1 MGNNRAAQIHAD
13 KSLADCISSH
23 WSTDGLDPAM
33 RYSLA
38 GGYQSNSENVSGSDY
53 CRSAGLGYSVISSI
67 SNEVQEAMEGWMD
80 SSGHRDTIL
89 TPRHRR
95 VNIGLAWDRYNFVAV
110 QQFEGDYVEF
120 TSLPKI
126 VGGVLSMEGQVKNR
140 ADLEHGDHFRVIID
154 YRPPPHEITRGQIS
168 RVYAICKGRKVAHLS
183 YKSDGEVESTW
194 KTCPSPYDILPDV
207 PGPSSG
213 REAHLFWQEGRRLWE
228 EGKETL
234 PIVSQKIK
242 MSKFQ
247 LDGDKF
253 AISAD
258 IEDVLDAWG
267 TGVYQVNLWG
277 VLDGE
282 GELISEYV
290 VFHGMPRPAGYGP
303 P

>member
-1 MGNNRAAQIHAD
+1 
-13 KSLADCISSH
+13 
-23 WSTDGLDPAM
+23 M

-38 GGYQSNSENVSGSDY
+38 GGYEANSENVSGSDY
-53 CRSAGLGYSVISSI
+53 CRSGILGYSAISSI
-67 SNEVQEAMEGWMD
+67 SNEVREAMEGWMD

-89 TPRHRR
+89 NSRHRK

-126 VGGVLSMEGQVKNR
+126 VGGVLSMEGKVKNG
-140 ADLEHGDHFRVIID
+140 ANLEHGDHFRVIID
-154 YRPPPHEITRGQIS
+154 YRPPPHELTRGQIS
-168 RVYAICKGRKVAHLS
+168 RVYAICTGRKVAHLS
-183 YKSDGEVESTW
+183 YKSDGEVETTW
-194 KTCPSPYDILPDV
+194 KTCPSAYDIPPDL

-234 PIVSQKIK
+234 PIASQKIK

-247 LDGDKF
+247 LDGDNF
-253 AISAD
+253 AIGAD
-258 IEDVLDAWG
+258 IGDVLDTWG
-267 TGVYQVNLWG
+267 RGVYQVNLFG

-282 GELISEYV
+282 VELISEYTI
-290 VFHGMPRPAGYGP
+290 FHGIPRPIAYGSP
-303 P
+303 